1 MTITTRFHVHDS
13 VFFMYDNKVCSDQV
27 DHVYTDSRWSGK
39 DYYTEVSYTVMFY
52 TKAGRLPERQLFA
65 SKEELL
71 ASL

>member
-1 MTITTRFHVHDS
+1 
-13 VFFMYDNKVCSDQV
+13 MYDNKVCSDQV

-39 DYYTEVSYTVMFY
+39 DYYTEVSYSVMFY
-52 TKAGRLPERQLFA
+52 TKAGILSEKQLFA

>member
-1 MTITTRFHVHDS
+1 MTITTKFHVHDS
-13 VFFMYDNKVCSDQV
+13 VYFLYDNKVCSDQV

-39 DYYTEVSYTVMFY
+39 DYYTEVSYSVMFY
-52 TKAGRLPERQLFA
+52 TNAGRLSEQQLFA